1 MASPGPGATLRFNLA
16 IIDND
21 QPVDGQQRYCVLW
34 SEDRTKSPFDEG
46 GRTWPVDLHLARPVK
61 YELAAGPK
69 GAAIDPETGVLTWN
83 APQSVGAEN
92 VTIRV
97 RDKEH
102 PEITSE
108 ASFIISMT
116 ARR

>member
-1 MASPGPGATLRFNLA
+1 MTSRSTASSVTASSGARIEPSRHSTRG
-16 IIDND
+16 
-21 QPVDGQQRYCVLW
+21 DG
-34 SEDRTKSPFDEG
+34 S
-46 GRTWPVDLHLARPVK
+46 WPVDLHLARPVK